1 MGVYGVE
8 GRGRGAN
15 HSFYGVEGRGRLAV
29 HGFYGVEGH
38 GRGAVGGFYGVGG
51 MFGGA
56 GSRFSGRKKPRRG
69 LRWGCILRILGERE
83 VASLKISQNLV
94 QNLWLAPW
102 LRDFLLD
109 FCQILSVATTKH
121 YASGSTGVTSPPSSP
136 LPCLRP
142 CWYCCSVLFMS
153 CWMYWAVC
161 SRAASGLTTSRA
173 FRYWMT

>member
-1 MGVYGVE
+1 MGVYGIE

-15 HSFYGVEGRGRLAV
+15 HC
-29 HGFYGVEGH
+29 FYGVEGH

-56 GSRFSGRKKPRRG
+56 GSRFSGHKKPRRG
-69 LRWGCILRILGERE
+69 LRRGSILMSQGVWE

-121 YASGSTGVTSPPSSP
+121 YASGSTGVTSPPSSS
-136 LPCLRP
+136 LT
-142 CWYCCSVLFMS
+142 
-153 CWMYWAVC
+153 
-161 SRAASGLTTSRA
+161 ASSTGCASA
-173 FRYWMT
+173 EPK

>member
-15 HSFYGVEGRGRLAV
+15 HCFYGVEGHGRLAV

-69 LRWGCILRILGERE
+69 LRRGCILRILGERE
-83 VASLKISQNLV
+83 SPSARNPTII
-94 QNLWLAPW
+94 LWTVL
-102 LRDFLLD
+102 
-109 FCQILSVATTKH
+109 I
-121 YASGSTGVTSPPSSP
+121 
-136 LPCLRP
+136 RP
-142 CWYCCSVLFMS
+142 EIPHFP
-153 CWMYWAVC
+153 A
-161 SRAASGLTTSRA
+161 
-173 FRYWMT
+173 